1 MKKTLILLS
10 TISLSFLACKKDR
23 ECACRTVVTTQVG
36 SAPSTDVVYD
46 ETYIMKET
54 TLRTAFNGCVH
65 TKEVETSGN
74 ITTTRDVN
82 CELK

>member
-10 TISLSFLACKKDR
+10 AITLSFVACKKDR
-23 ECACRTVVTTQVG
+23 ECSCRTVQTTQIG
-36 SAPSTDVVYD
+36 NNPSTDVVSD

-54 TLRTAFNGCVH
+54 SLRTAFNGCVH
-65 TKEVETSGN
+65 TKEIQTFGTISY
-74 ITTTRDVN
+74 TTDVN